1 MIKIDYDLNL
11 YKSKVDK
18 GYIKILTLDYNP
30 NATDV
35 ATMVIENEEGVKV
48 DMIKSFDY
56 DDNGY
61 FFTINDNLEEG
72 IYNYYIILNSD
83 DDMTEKIFENRR
95 LEIK

>member
-30 NATDV
+30 HATDV

-56 DDNGY
+56 DDTGY

-72 IYNYYIILNSD
+72 NYKYYIILNSD
-83 DDMTEKIFENRR
+83 DMTQKIFENRR